1 VFNIVALKGAASQ
14 ETTYGSSNNTNSSSA
29 ALPIARKDERADA
42 VDTEPSTFEVLTP
55 PLCQKKLA
63 YDECALAA
71 CADRKT
77 ADMQHVVIKTGEF
90 QRDGIGVLTL
100 PNHAAGK

>member
-1 VFNIVALKGAASQ
+1 
-14 ETTYGSSNNTNSSSA
+14 
-29 ALPIARKDERADA
+29 
-42 VDTEPSTFEVLTP
+42 VLIP

-63 YDECALAA
+63 YDECSLAA
-71 CADRKT
+71 GADRKT